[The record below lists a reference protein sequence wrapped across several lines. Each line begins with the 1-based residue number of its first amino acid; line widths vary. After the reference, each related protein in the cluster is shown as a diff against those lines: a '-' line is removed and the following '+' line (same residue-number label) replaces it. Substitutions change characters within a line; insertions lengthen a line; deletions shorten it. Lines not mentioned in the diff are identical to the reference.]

1 MKNEKPEREILGEDL
16 RPNYRLKNDPIRI
29 TEIEIPLDPSPET
42 LKRRAKEER
51 DALAKR
57 AKIINER
64 PEFFNNFQKIDIDI
78 INDDFSP
85 WNLFDWPTDM
95 EEMDLAR
102 SIDTVGLINPIYVT
116 LDKTGRYNVIV
127 GRCRLLAF
135 CDLWKATSLV
145 KYRFIPCY
153 VIPYEEV
160 DELFL
165 RSLMI
170 ESNICFRKISK
181 GNMIKALLEN
191 HTIMKLEK
199 QFRNES
205 NLGTELSN
213 LFKISE
219 STVFNYLKVRN
230 LCNPAQTLLYDDEI
244 SVQVATYLTK
254 VSKEKQEKILEAF
267 GKEGVKAIF
276 KLKLLTKDENITIE
290 QLQKEINRVKSLVPE
305 KTKITIEVSKK
316 LLNPL
321 MQHLLDFKRNNA
333 MEQAGRMQGKFKN
346 VFSVRFNEKDL
357 GYYKGMIDEIVL
369 KKLLS
374 KNMMDMAKIKA

>member
-1 MKNEKPEREILGEDL
+1 MKKEKPERIILGEDL
-16 RPNYRLKNDPIRI
+16 RPNYRLKNDPVRI
-29 TEIEIPLDPSPET
+29 TEVEIQLNPSPET
-42 LKRRAKEER
+42 LKRRAEEER
-51 DALAKR
+51 NTLIKR

-64 PEFFNNFQKIDIDI
+64 PEFFNNLQKVDIDI
-78 INDDFSP
+78 INDDFYP
-85 WNLFDWPTDM
+85 WNLFDWPTKM
-95 EEMDLAR
+95 EQMDLAR

-135 CDLWKATSLV
+135 CDLWKATSLD

-153 VIPYEEV
+153 VIPYEDV
-160 DELFL
+160 DELFI
-165 RSLMI
+165 RSIMI

-191 HTIMKLEK
+191 HTLMKLGK

-205 NLGTELSN
+205 NVGIELSK
-213 LFKISE
+213 LFQISE
-219 STVFNYLKVRN
+219 SSVFNYLKVRS

-244 SVQVATYLTK
+244 SIQAATYLTK

-276 KLKLLTKDENITIE
+276 RLKLLTKDENITIE

-305 KTKITIEVSKK
+305 KTRITIEVSKK
-316 LLNPL
+316 LLSPL
-321 MQHLLDFKRNNA
+321 MQHLLDFKRTNA
-333 MEQAGRMQGKFKN
+333 AEQAGRMQGKFKN
-346 VFSVRFNEKDL
+346 VFTVRFNDKDL

-374 KNMMDMAKIKA
+374 KNISDMAKIK

>member
-1 MKNEKPEREILGEDL
+1 
-16 RPNYRLKNDPIRI
+16 
-29 TEIEIPLDPSPET
+29 
-42 LKRRAKEER
+42 
-51 DALAKR
+51 
-57 AKIINER
+57 
-64 PEFFNNFQKIDIDI
+64 
-78 INDDFSP
+78 
-85 WNLFDWPTDM
+85 
-95 EEMDLAR
+95 
-102 SIDTVGLINPIYVT
+102 GLINPIYVT

-127 GRCRLLAF
+127 GRCRLWAF
-135 CDLWKATSLV
+135 CNLWKATSLDR
-145 KYRFIPCY
+145 YRFIPCY
-153 VIPYEEV
+153 VIPYEDV
-160 DELFL
+160 DELYI

-191 HTIMKLEK
+191 HTIMKLGK

-205 NLGTELSN
+205 NLGTELSK

-219 STVFNYLKVRN
+219 STVFNFLKVRN

-244 SVQVATYLTK
+244 NIQVATYLAR

-321 MQHLLDFKRNNA
+321 MQHLLDFKRNKA
-333 MEQAGRMQGKFKN
+333 TEQAGRMQGKFKD

-357 GYYKGMIDEIVL
+357 GYYKGIKGIIDETVL

-374 KNMMDMAKIKA
+374 KNMMDMSKIKA

>member
-1 MKNEKPEREILGEDL
+1 MKKEKPERIILGEDL
-16 RPNYRLKNDPIRI
+16 RPNYRLKNDPIKI
-29 TEIEIPLDPSPET
+29 TEVEIQLDPSPET
-42 LKRRAKEER
+42 LKRRAEEER
-51 DALAKR
+51 ATLIKR
-57 AKIINER
+57 AKIINEK
-64 PEFFNNFQKIDIDI
+64 PEFYGNFQKVDIDI
-78 INDDFSP
+78 INDDFAP
-85 WNLFDWPTDM
+85 WNLFEWPTNM

-135 CDLWKATSLV
+135 CNLWKATSLD

-153 VIPYEEV
+153 VIPYEDV
-160 DELFL
+160 DELFI
-165 RSLMI
+165 RSIMI

-191 HTIMKLEK
+191 HTLMKLGK

-205 NLGTELSN
+205 NVGIELSK
-213 LFKISE
+213 LFQISE
-219 STVFNYLKVRN
+219 SSVFNYLKVRS

-244 SVQVATYLTK
+244 SIQAATYLTK

-276 KLKLLTKDENITIE
+276 RLKLLTKDENITIE

-305 KTKITIEVSKK
+305 KTRITIEVSKK
-316 LLNPL
+316 LLSPL
-321 MQHLLDFKRNNA
+321 MQHLLDFKRTNA
-333 MEQAGRMQGKFKN
+333 AEQAGRMQGKFKN
-346 VFSVRFNEKDL
+346 VFTVRFNDKDL

-374 KNMMDMAKIKA
+374 KNISDMAKIK